1 MYSPSRW
8 SAAVSLMAAVAMPAW
23 AQFDSI
29 GGRAEFRS
37 TDLPIGAPTL
47 RIPES
52 AGLSPDS
59 GKFFGVGP
67 PPPVEV
73 LKRID
78 IDLGRPGPT
87 ATAGSDTRPPG
98 SLYNAGE
105 HLEKRAPASS
115 AYKSSP
121 Q

>member
-1 MYSPSRW
+1 MHSASLW
-8 SAAVSLMAAVAMPAW
+8 SVAVWLMATVASPAW
-23 AQFDSI
+23 AQFERI
-29 GGRAEFRS
+29 GGPAEFRS
-37 TDLPIGAPTL
+37 TDQPIGAPTL

-52 AGLSPDS
+52 AGLASDS
-59 GKFFGVGP
+59 GKFYGVGP
-67 PPPVEV
+67 PPPDDV

-87 ATAGSDTRPPG
+87 ATGESDTGPPG

-115 AYKSSP
+115 AYK
-121 Q
+121 